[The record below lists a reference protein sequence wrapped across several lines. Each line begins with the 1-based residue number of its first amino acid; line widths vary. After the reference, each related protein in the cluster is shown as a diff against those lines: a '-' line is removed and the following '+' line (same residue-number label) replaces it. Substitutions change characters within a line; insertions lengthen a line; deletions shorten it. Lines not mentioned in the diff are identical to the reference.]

1 MSVVITVW
9 ALLLFTACAVLLFHP
24 LLKHLALSEV
34 PAAVLVC
41 LCGRRYRRALAGI
54 LVRRRLAARR
64 PAPPPRPEKVK
75 LPGPVTA
82 ACPGTGPHRARL
94 MSAAIG
100 SLPASPAARL
110 NAELAAHR
118 ARLDEIARCAW
129 CRQTGRFL

>member
-1 MSVVITVW
+1 MNIVITVW
-9 ALLLFTACAVLLFHP
+9 ALLLFAACAALLFHP
-24 LLKHLALSEV
+24 LLKHLGLSEV

-64 PAPPPRPEKVK
+64 PAPLPRPEKVK

-82 ACPGTGPHRARL
+82 ACLVTDRRRARL

-100 SLPASPAARL
+100 SRPGIPAP
-110 NAELAAHR
+110 
-118 ARLDEIARCAW
+118 RLDEIARCAW
-129 CRQTGRFL
+129 CRQPGRFL